1 MSDFVN
7 PASVPQKKLNNGYS
21 MPFIGMGT
29 FGSDSVPYE
38 TVAEAV
44 IGAAE
49 VGFRLFDCASVY
61 GNEDKIGESFA
72 KIMAGGVKREDL
84 FIMSKVWN
92 DSHSR
97 VIESCKKSLYDLK
110 LDYLDAYFVH
120 WPFPNFHP
128 PHCDIDSRSPDARPY
143 IHEEFMAT
151 WRQMEQLHEMGLVRS
166 LGVSNVT
173 ISKLDKILRDA
184 KVKPALNEME
194 LHPSFQQPEL
204 FDYCTKHDIA
214 QVGYCPVGSPNRP
227 ERDIDPADVID
238 TQMPEIVEIAR
249 AHNVHPAIICLK
261 WAVQNGHIPIP
272 FSVTRKNYTANIKSI
287 TEDPL
292 TPAEMQTIKNADKNC
307 RFIKG
312 HVFLWQEAKG
322 WEDLWE

>member
-1 MSDFVN
+1 MSDLVN
-7 PASVPQKKLNNGYS
+7 PAIVPKKKLYNGYS

-29 FGSDSVPYE
+29 FGSDHVSYQ

-72 KIMAGGVKREDL
+72 KIIASGVKRDDL

-92 DSHSR
+92 DSHKR
-97 VIESCKKSLYDLK
+97 VIESCKKSLSDLK

-143 IHEEFMAT
+143 IHEEFMET

-194 LHPSFQQPEL
+194 LHPSFQQSEL
-204 FDYCTKHDIA
+204 FDYCTKHGIV
-214 QVGYCPVGSPNRP
+214 QVGYCPIGSPNRP

-238 TQMPEIVEIAR
+238 TQMPEILEVAR

-261 WAVQNGHIPIP
+261 WAVQNGQIPIP
-272 FSVTRKNYTANIKSI
+272 FSVTRKNYAANIKSI

-292 TPAEMQTIKNADKNC
+292 TPAEMQKIKAADQNC

-312 HVFLWQEAKG
+312 HVFLWQDAEG
-322 WEDLWE
+322 WEALWK